1 MKFSSKTD
9 FSRKIG
15 AALFIAATGLAL
27 GSVPAS
33 AQQKTDAKQSEAKDQ
48 GKNNDGKEPDRPI
61 TDRQVGAQDVALTP
75 LSDLNLKKGEI
86 PQLLIDA
93 ETDPYHLRG
102 MTRCPQIAAAIG
114 ELDAVLGDDLDVA
127 QAKGGSISAGRA
139 AQEAIGSFI
148 PFRGLIREVS
158 GANSQQR
165 KIQNAIVAG
174 TARRAFLK
182 GVGQQR
188 GCRYPARSATAAV
201 IAQAEADAEAAK
213 QAKNAPKQPKQSS
226 RGGSGQVQTVSQPV
240 VQPVPRSRR

>member
-1 MKFSSKTD
+1 MKFFATTH
-9 FSRKIG
+9 
-15 AALFIAATGLAL
+15 AALFAAAAGLAL
-27 GSVPAS
+27 TSAPAT
-33 AQQKTDAKQSEAKDQ
+33 AQNRQNDKANDAKPAETKSEDKT
-48 GKNNDGKEPDRPI
+48 PDRPI

-188 GCRYPARSATAAV
+188 GCRYPARSATAAIV
-201 IAQAEADAEAAK
+201 AQAQAEADAAK
-213 QAKNAPKQPKQSS
+213 QAKNAPKPAKQPA
-226 RGGSGQVQTVSQPV
+226 RGRNREVQTVSQPV
-240 VQPVPRSRR
+240 VQPTPRSRR